1 MFTKACKA
9 DTPPSYR
16 EPTMSA
22 EANTARLQRFADEV
36 LSGHNLAA
44 LDEIFH
50 ADYVEDVPP
59 PGMGPGREGLRQ
71 WLASWIAAFPDVRW
85 TVEEQ
90 IADED
95 RVWSRS
101 IWRGTHQGSFLGI
114 PPTGKNVAVAAWTID
129 RFTDGK
135 IAESRIIMDTLG
147 LMQQLGVIPAPAA
160 PPT

>member
-1 MFTKACKA
+1 MFINVHKTI
-9 DTPPSYR
+9 TPPSHR
-16 EPTMSA
+16 KLTMST
-22 EANTARLQRFADEV
+22 EANTAQLQRLADEV
-36 LSGHNLAA
+36 LTRHNLAA

-50 ADYVEDVPP
+50 ADYVENEPP

-101 IWRGTHQGSFLGI
+101 IWQGTHQGSFLGI

-135 IAESRIIMDTLG
+135 IAESRIMMDTLG
-147 LMQQLGVIPAPAA
+147 MMQQLGVIPS
-160 PPT
+160 PTG